1 MAGKPKKKPGRKK
14 PAARPRPLKRPS
26 LANQLL
32 RVGIGFLLLIAL
44 VAAAGYLLFLL
55 FGHPAPP
62 PLPPSSQD
70 KTGKAAPP
78 EPASP
83 FEVYPDRDRPVRPP
97 LPEKKIPPAV
107 GPPKVA
113 LILDDLGYDR
123 RMAQRFADMGV
134 PLTFSILPNGPFSKK
149 IAEMAGQRGMEVMVH
164 LPMEP
169 NEFPDIDPGPGA
181 LLTTMDANE
190 LIRQLNEHLDALP
203 AARGV
208 NNHMGSKMT
217 ARAEQLYQI
226 FSILKKRDLY
236 FIDSRTTSETLGQ
249 ASARLFQLRFGQRDV
264 FIDHVE
270 EPEFIRKQLRHLI
283 KTAESHGEAIGILH
297 PHPLTAQILEET
309 LPALKARVQLV
320 PASEVVHPAG

>member
-1 MAGKPKKKPGRKK
+1 MAGKSKKKPARKK
-14 PAARPRPLKRPS
+14 PAVRRRSPKRPS
-26 LANQLL
+26 LGNQLL

-44 VAAAGYLLFLL
+44 VVAAGVLLYLF
-55 FGHPAPP
+55 FGHPAAPPVPP
-62 PLPPSSQD
+62 PAQQP
-70 KTGKAAPP
+70 TGKAAAP
-78 EPASP
+78 EPPP
-83 FEVYPDRDRPVRPP
+83 FEVYPDQDRPVRPP
-97 LPEKKIPPAV
+97 LPGKKMPPAG

-113 LILDDLGYDR
+113 LIVDDMGYDR
-123 RMAQRFADMGV
+123 HMARRFADMGV
-134 PLTFSILPNGPFSKK
+134 PMTFSILPNGPFSRK
-149 IAEMAGQRGMEVMVH
+149 IADMAAQRGMEVMVH

-169 NEFPDIDPGPGA
+169 NEFPDVDPGPGA

-217 ARAEQLYQI
+217 TRAEQLYQI

-236 FIDSRTTSETLGQ
+236 FIDSRTTAETICQ
-249 ASARLFQLRFGQRDV
+249 PSARLFHLRFAQRDV

-270 EPEFIRKQLRHLI
+270 EAEFIRKQLRHLI

-297 PHPLTAQILEET
+297 PHLLTAEILEES
-309 LPALKARVQLV
+309 LPAFKERVRLV
-320 PASEVVHPAG
+320 PASEVVHPVG